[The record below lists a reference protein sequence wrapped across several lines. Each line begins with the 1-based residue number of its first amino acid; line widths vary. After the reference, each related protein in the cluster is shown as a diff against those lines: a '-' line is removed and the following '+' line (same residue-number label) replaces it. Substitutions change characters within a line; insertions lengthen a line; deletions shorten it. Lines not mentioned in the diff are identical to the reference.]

1 MDVRIRPG
9 AGLLHPCG
17 SGAPAAM
24 GVQRPVI
31 IEHPEGHKL
40 RAATQSNKIAPT
52 MNRLLVLTELFLP
65 TKGGTAVWAAEV
77 YKRLG
82 GKEIHIVTADVAGAV
97 EVDATH
103 PNTIH
108 RLSLKRVAWLRPE
121 SLAMYARFFFKS
133 LALALTHRF
142 DAIHA
147 FRALPEGLVAWAVA
161 RLIFRPV
168 VIYAHGE
175 ELTTWGH
182 GGKYQAMR
190 FALRHADRVIAN
202 SEHTRDTLLAMG
214 IDAARIAIIY
224 PGVDVSVF
232 RPGLDVSGLRDSL
245 GIRPDEKLVFSVGR
259 LSRRKGFDQMI
270 RAVAQLRTEGI
281 PLRYV
286 IAGIGEDADYLDG
299 LIREHNLNGIVHRV
313 GAVTEQDLPRW
324 LNVCDVFAMPNR
336 EINGDNEGF
345 GMVFIEAAACS
356 KPSLAGEAGGTGSAV
371 LHDETGIRVDGS
383 DVANVVN
390 GVRRMLD
397 NEHLRLGLGESG
409 LKRVNEQFSWDAV
422 ASKTKGVCT

>member
-1 MDVRIRPG
+1 
-9 AGLLHPCG
+9 
-17 SGAPAAM
+17 
-24 GVQRPVI
+24 
-31 IEHPEGHKL
+31 
-40 RAATQSNKIAPT
+40 

-82 GKEIHIVTADVAGAV
+82 GREIHIVTADVPGAA
-97 EVDATH
+97 EVDAAH

-108 RLSLKRVAWLRPE
+108 RLNLKRVPWLRPE

-142 DAIHA
+142 DTIHA

-161 RLIFRPV
+161 RLTFRLV

-175 ELTTWGH
+175 ELTTWGR
-182 GGKYQAMR
+182 GGKFKAMR

-202 SEHTRDTLLAMG
+202 SEHTRDTLLEMD
-214 IDAARIAIIY
+214 INAARITIIY

-232 RPGLDVSGLRDSL
+232 RPGLEVSGLRESL
-245 GIRPDEKLVFSVGR
+245 GIRPDEKLIFSVGR

-270 RAVAQLRTEGI
+270 RAVAQLHDEGI

-299 LIREHNLNGIVHRV
+299 LIAEHNAQGVVYRI
-313 GAVTEQDLPRW
+313 GAVSEADLPRW
-324 LNVCDVFAMPNR
+324 MNVCDTFAMPNR
-336 EINGDNEGF
+336 DIDGDNEGF
-345 GMVFIEAAACS
+345 GMVFIEAGACG
-356 KPSLAGEAGGTGSAV
+356 KPVLAGDAGGTGAAV
-371 LHDETGIRVDGS
+371 LDGLTGLRVDGTS
-383 DVANVVN
+383 VKAVAN
-390 GVRRMLD
+390 GLI
-397 NEHLRLGLGESG
+397 RLLSG
-409 LKRVNEQFSWDAV
+409 TGDVMEMGQSGWKRVQTEFAWEKV
-422 ASKTKGVCT
+422 ADKTQALSRNMKRSDKK

>member
-1 MDVRIRPG
+1 
-9 AGLLHPCG
+9 
-17 SGAPAAM
+17 
-24 GVQRPVI
+24 
-31 IEHPEGHKL
+31 
-40 RAATQSNKIAPT
+40 

-82 GKEIHIVTADVAGAV
+82 GKEIHIVTADVPGADA
-97 EVDATH
+97 VDATH

-108 RLSLKRVAWLRPE
+108 RLNLKRISWLRPE
-121 SLAMYARFFFKS
+121 SLAMYARFFLKS

-161 RLIFRPV
+161 RLTFRPV

-175 ELTTWGH
+175 ELTTWGR
-182 GGKYQAMR
+182 GGKFKAMR

-202 SEHTRDTLLAMG
+202 SEHTRDTLLEMG
-214 IDAARIAIIY
+214 LDAPRITIIY

-232 RPGLDVSGLRDSL
+232 RPGLDATGLRESL

-270 RAVAQLRTEGI
+270 RAVAQLHAEGI

-299 LIREHNLNGIVHRV
+299 LVMEQNAQGIVHRI
-313 GAVTEQDLPRW
+313 GAVGEADLPRW
-324 LNVCDVFAMPNR
+324 LSACDVFAMPNR
-336 EINGDNEGF
+336 DINGDNEGF
-345 GMVFIEAAACS
+345 GMVFIEAAACG

-371 LHDETGIRVDGS
+371 LHEQTGLRVDG
-383 DVANVVN
+383 VETMNIVK
-390 GVRRMLD
+390 G
-397 NEHLRLGLGESG
+397 LRQLLAHPEWMDALGQAG
-409 LKRVNEQFSWDAV
+409 LSRVNAKFAWEQV
-422 ASKTKGVCT
+422 AQATKQAILERNVK

>member
-1 MDVRIRPG
+1 
-9 AGLLHPCG
+9 
-17 SGAPAAM
+17 
-24 GVQRPVI
+24 
-31 IEHPEGHKL
+31 
-40 RAATQSNKIAPT
+40 

-82 GKEIHIVTADVAGAV
+82 GGEIHIVTADVPGAA
-97 EVDATH
+97 EVDAAH

-108 RLSLKRVAWLRPE
+108 RLNLKRIPWLRPE

-147 FRALPEGLVAWAVA
+147 FRALPEGLVTWAVA
-161 RLIFRPV
+161 RLTFRPV

-182 GGKYQAMR
+182 GGKFKAMR
-190 FALRHADRVIAN
+190 FALRHADRVVAN
-202 SEHTRDTLLAMG
+202 SEHTRDTLLEMG
-214 IDAARIAIIY
+214 IDPARITVIY

-232 RPGLDVSGLRDSL
+232 RPGLDTTGLRESL
-245 GIRPDEKLVFSVGR
+245 GIRTDEKLVFSVGR

-270 RAVAQLRTEGI
+270 RAVAQLHAEGI

-299 LIREHNLNGIVHRV
+299 LIAEHNAQGIVHRI
-313 GAVTEQDLPRW
+313 GAVSEADLPRW
-324 LNVCDVFAMPNR
+324 MNACDVFAMPNR
-336 EINGDNEGF
+336 DINGDNEGF
-345 GMVFIEAAACS
+345 GMVFIEASACG
-356 KPSLAGEAGGTGSAV
+356 KPVLAGDAGGTGAAV
-371 LHDETGIRVDGS
+371 LDGETGLRVEGTS
-383 DVANVVN
+383 VAAVAKGLTRLLSGNVDV
-390 GVRRMLD
+390 REM
-397 NEHLRLGLGESG
+397 GLSG
-409 LKRVNEQFSWDAV
+409 RSRVQAEFSWESV
-422 ASKTKGVCT
+422 AEKTRALCGKITRSYKR